1 MQIFSI
7 VISLLELVEAIIYA
21 FIEIALSLLPI
32 SSGKRLIT
40 NLISNSINIGD
51 VILIILVFISFIYLF
66 KILLKCKIKSKLLK
80 IFIIITYAS
89 SIFLLILFN
98 IYHAI
103 SLIIFYLINIFI
115 FLYVTKHQNN
125 ILTNNQG
132 E

>member
-1 MQIFSI
+1 M
-7 VISLLELVEAIIYA
+7 VISLFELVEAIIYA

>member
-1 MQIFSI
+1 MEIFSI

-32 SSGKRLIT
+32 SSRKRLIT

-125 ILTNNQG
+125 ILNNNQG